1 MSAPESDSAAI
12 RQIIRALRKAG
23 WELAYVDDR
32 EEQTKVKTESEAI
45 ETITG
50 VDEAFLHV
58 NRGKVGDLGPERGYV
73 FFVLGNDPEEVACD
87 YTINLSDVI
96 DPLTDS
102 WF

>member
-12 RQIIRALRKAG
+12 RQIIRALREAG

-32 EEQTKVKTESEAI
+32 EEQTKVKTEQEAI
-45 ETITG
+45 DAITA
-50 VDEAFLHV
+50 VDEAFLHL
-58 NRGKVGDLGPERGYV
+58 NRGKVGDLGPQRSYV
-73 FFVLGNDPEEVACD
+73 FFVLGNEPVEVACD
-87 YTINLSDVI
+87 YTVNLIPVI